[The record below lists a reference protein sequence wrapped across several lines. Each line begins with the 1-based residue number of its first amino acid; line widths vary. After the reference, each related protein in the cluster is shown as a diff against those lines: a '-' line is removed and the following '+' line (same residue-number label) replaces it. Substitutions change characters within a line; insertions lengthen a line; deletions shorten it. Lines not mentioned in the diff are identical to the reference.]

1 MDEEECD
8 LQEEEEE
15 VEENAEAD
23 GDVGEPVL
31 GERKRRAK
39 VAAQRRVAAG
49 GRAAV
54 GHGDGSSLEEE
65 AAYHELPAYTHPVAD
80 SKGRYPV
87 EISPN
92 EYAVRG
98 LVSFSFPILILSYH
112 RSRKRRALASADV
125 LMELTRAHCRP
136 STRQCTSLYPPAV
149 LDAYHASADIQAG
162 KHADVHSFRAERGSA
177 ADFAG
182 PGDIDEPRLGR
193 QLSKR
198 QMEKVRASEST
209 AGVDHGEHNRYQRQ
223 FARHMQHLHAHH
235 HKYVH

>member
-1 MDEEECD
+1 MAFCQPPQLIVCFPVFDSQCVVPYPRRSLEFDNLTVGSFSRPFSPVFLAHLLPLHTSIADCLLPQF

-23 GDVGEPVL
+23 GDVGEPML
-31 GERKRRAK
+31 GERKRRTKA
-39 VAAQRRVAAG
+39 AAQHRVAAG
-49 GRAAV
+49 GRAGM

-112 RSRKRRALASADV
+112 RSRKRRA
-125 LMELTRAHCRP
+125 
-136 STRQCTSLYPPAV
+136 PA
-149 LDAYHASADIQAG
+149 
-162 KHADVHSFRAERGSA
+162 
-177 ADFAG
+177 
-182 PGDIDEPRLGR
+182 
-193 QLSKR
+193 
-198 QMEKVRASEST
+198 
-209 AGVDHGEHNRYQRQ
+209 
-223 FARHMQHLHAHH
+223 
-235 HKYVH
+235 